1 MISNDKHTLYLH
13 FIAFCAIARLILI
26 RNSRMRCRGSASILK
41 YAATIH
47 LISVR
52 SIVLIFACEA

>member
-1 MISNDKHTLYLH
+1 MISDDKHTLY

-26 RNSRMRCRGSASILK
+26 RNSLMRCRGSASILK
-41 YAATIH
+41 YAVTIH

-52 SIVLIFACEA
+52 SVVLILAREA